1 MQQPP
6 FAGTPLQPSSAQQ
19 QGKGFSRGMMILLVA
34 VALLMISSGISL
46 ICYTIVAH
54 PAQLRVQATATVE
67 SVLNADAHS
76 TAIANGYATATARVQ
91 ANATATMQV
100 QATAQAQA
108 TANTFQ
114 NIYTKATSGIP
125 VLHSSLAFQDRYNWD
140 IYSTTDEGSCTFT
153 GGALHASA
161 FAKGFYVPCF
171 AHATNFSNFA
181 YQVQMT
187 IHEGDEGGI
196 VFRADDANSRYYFL
210 RVGGDG
216 FYSLY
221 ISKDDKHNLA
231 IAYATSTA
239 IHTAPNQP
247 NLLTVIAQG
256 DSFSLYINK
265 QYVGSAHDGSYSS
278 GEIGVYAADNNNRTD
293 VSFSNAQ
300 VWSL

>member
-6 FAGTPLQPSSAQQ
+6 FAGTPLQPSLAQQ
-19 QGKGFSRGMMILLVA
+19 QEKGFSRRMMILLVA
-34 VALLMISSGISL
+34 VALLMISSGIGL
-46 ICYTIVAH
+46 IYYTIVAH

-76 TAIANGYATATARVQ
+76 TAMANAYATATARVQ

-100 QATAQAQA
+100 QATVQAQA

-114 NIYTKATSGIP
+114 NIYTKVTSGIP
-125 VLHSSLAFQDRYNWD
+125 VLHSSLALQDRYNWD
-140 IYSTTDEGSCTFT
+140 IYNSTDGGACTFT
-153 GGALHASA
+153 GGELHAIA
-161 FAKGFYVPCF
+161 FSQGFYVPCF
-171 AHATNFSNFA
+171 ALATNFSNFA

-210 RVGGDG
+210 RIGSDG

-221 ISKDDKHNLA
+221 ISKDDTHNLA
-231 IAYATSTA
+231 LTYASSAA

-256 DSFSLYINK
+256 DNFSLYINK
-265 QYVGSAHDGSYSS
+265 QYVGSTHDGSYSS
-278 GEIGVYAADNNNRTD
+278 GEIGVYAADSNNRTD
-293 VSFSNAQ
+293 VSFSNAE

>member
-1 MQQPP
+1 MQQSP

-19 QGKGFSRGMMILLVA
+19 QEKGFSRGMMILLVA
-34 VALLMISSGISL
+34 VALLMISSGIGL
-46 ICYTIVAH
+46 IYYTILAH
-54 PAQLRVQATATVE
+54 PAQLRVQATATVQ
-67 SVLNADAHS
+67 SFLTADGHS
-76 TAIANGYATATARVQ
+76 TAIANAYATATARVE

-114 NIYTKATSGIP
+114 NIYTKVTSGIP
-125 VLHSSLAFQDRYNWD
+125 VLHSSLAFQDRHNWD
-140 IYSTTDEGSCTFT
+140 IYSSTDGGDCTFA
-153 GGALHASA
+153 GGELHAIA
-161 FAKGFYVPCF
+161 FSKGFYVPCF

-187 IHEGDEGGI
+187 IHAGDEGGI
-196 VFRADDANSRYYFL
+196 VFRADDANSRYYFF
-210 RVGGDG
+210 RIGRDG

-221 ISKDDKHNLA
+221 ISKDDTHNLA
-231 IAYATSTA
+231 LATASSTA
-239 IHTAPNQP
+239 INTVPNQP

-256 DSFSLYINK
+256 NSFSLYINK
-265 QYVGSAHDGSYSS
+265 QYVGSTHDGSYSS